1 MREAA
6 GRAAGGE
13 TVAGET
19 LTCGAA
25 QYHEQG
31 LRHLQHLFA
40 AARNTLRQLKGKN
53 IALVLTGS
61 MIQAV
66 GICNIHAFSEV
77 TEGGTLGLTLLLHH
91 WTGISPA
98 ITSLLF
104 NGACYLLG
112 WRMLGKTFLA
122 YSTISVCFYALCYSL
137 LEPFAPLWPGLIASP
152 LCCALLGA
160 VFVGVGAGV
169 SMLGGGAPGGDDA
182 LAMSLNKR
190 FGWRVES
197 IYLVSDL
204 TVLLLSLTYI
214 PVRRIAWSLLTVVL
228 SGQIVGW
235 IQRLEKEGE

>member
-1 MREAA
+1 MCEIAGCADGAEAVE
-6 GRAAGGE
+6 RQ
-13 TVAGET
+13 T
-19 LTCGAA
+19 LS
-25 QYHEQG
+25 QYASQIRKQG
-31 LRHLQHLFA
+31 LIHLRRLFA
-40 AARNTLRQLKGKN
+40 AVRETLGLLKGKN
-53 IALVLTGS
+53 ILLVLAGS
-61 MIQAV
+61 LIQAV

-77 TEGGTLGLTLLLHH
+77 TEGGTLGLTLLIHH
-91 WTGISPA
+91 WAGISPA

-122 YSTISVCFYALCYSL
+122 YSAVSVCFYALCYSL
-137 LEPFAPLWPGLIASP
+137 LEPFAPLWPQLVTSP
-152 LCCALLGA
+152 LACALVGA

-190 FGWRVES
+190 FGWRVQD

-204 TVLLLSLTYI
+204 TVLLVSLTYI
-214 PVRRIAWSLLTVVL
+214 PLRRIAWSLLTVIL

-235 IQRLEKEGE
+235 IQRFQKETE